1 VTSRSIKEKQER
13 AIREADARAAEANQ
27 KAAALNERAAKLENE
42 AAQAHLEFAK
52 ITRPRFEKF
61 NRDAFRN
68 KLKGKPRRI
77 RVELPFQLEDSDSY
91 MLATAIKGSLNAEGW
106 TTIGPRAIKEDDVM
120 SGMDTK
126 MSPKHPGWGWSW
138 RSLLRC
144 ETTSSFR

>member
-1 VTSRSIKEKQER
+1 MELILEWASLVLVAGTVLAGAGAIVTSRSIKEKQER

-68 KLKGKPRRI
+68 KLKGKPRSI
-77 RVELPFQLEDSDSY
+77 PSRVTVPTRRFGFVHAGDGHQGKPKRRRLDYDW
-91 MLATAIKGSLNAEGW
+91 TKGN
-106 TTIGPRAIKEDDVM
+106 
-120 SGMDTK
+120 
-126 MSPKHPGWGWSW
+126 
-138 RSLLRC
+138 
-144 ETTSSFR
+144 